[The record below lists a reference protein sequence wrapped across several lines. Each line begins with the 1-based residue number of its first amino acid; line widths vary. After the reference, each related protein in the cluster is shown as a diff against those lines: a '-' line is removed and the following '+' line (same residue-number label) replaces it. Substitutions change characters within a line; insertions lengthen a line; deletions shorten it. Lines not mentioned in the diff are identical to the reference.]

1 MELLKAGADM
11 NIASYP
17 SEFEP
22 GFEDMHTGITP
33 LHVAACEGNESCVML
48 LVQAGADVRKT
59 DRTDD
64 RTPLSDAERGAAR
77 NDGEKKTRYK
87 NIVQALKY
95 AGA

>member
-1 MELLKAGADM
+1 
-11 NIASYP
+11 
-17 SEFEP
+17 
-22 GFEDMHTGITP
+22 
-33 LHVAACEGNESCVML
+33 ML

-59 DRTDD
+59 DRTDG
-64 RTPLSDAERGAAR
+64 RTPLSDAEEGAAE